1 MKQHIVFTILIFT
14 FFISC
19 TSNDTKEGTPKAKDK
34 YELTKENLEEVER
47 KNPERF
53 LTVSASDK
61 KNLLGQTVV
70 KVIIANNAKVC
81 IYKDVDIQLSFYSK
95 TGTLLEEDK
104 ETIYESLSPGSS
116 TNHKTKYFAPKG
128 TSNIIVKVVGSK

>member
-19 TSNDTKEGTPKAKDK
+19 TNNDAKDGTSKAKDK
-34 YELTKENLEEVER
+34 YEQTKENLEEVER
-47 KNPERF
+47 KTPERF
-53 LTVSASDK
+53 LKVSVSDK

-70 KVIIANNAKVC
+70 RGIITNNAKVC
-81 IYKDVDIQLSFYSK
+81 TYKDVDIQLSFYSK

-104 ETIYESLSPGSS
+104 ETVFESLSPGSS
-116 TNHKTKYFAPKG
+116 TNFKTKYFAPKG
-128 TSNIIVKVVGSK
+128 AGSIIVKVVGSK